1 VTEDKRVFRSLNS
14 RLLLSYGAVI
24 VVCLILVGLG
34 MLLFV
39 RSSPLWRGLALVRL
53 EAAARA
59 TMPSLLQE
67 SRSGT
72 VLSDRL
78 AALLAQAAEEQEVRI
93 LLLDD
98 EGTVRFDSEGT
109 WEGDRLEAATRVPG
123 LLGRSRGT
131 FAAPTG
137 DGWAFVGQALPSQD
151 TAARIVLFASPQGR
165 LLLLAWF
172 AENLLPPLV
181 RAGLVALVLSALMAW
196 LVARSVARPLEQVA
210 GAAIAIAQGNLA
222 QRAPVSG
229 PREVQDLAQAFNRMA
244 ARIGAVQEMQR
255 DFVANVSHELRTP
268 LTSIQGFSQAILD
281 GTAGEPAAVERAAR
295 VIRDE
300 AERLRRMVDELLNLA
315 RFDAAELHMA
325 RQPVDLG
332 AVVARCVEQL
342 TPQAEEAGDS
352 LLSSAPEGL
361 SVIGDP
367 DWLTQV
373 FSNLLVN
380 AIRHTRDGRVEVTAR
395 KVDGWIEVGVTDTGE
410 GIPQENLSR
419 VFERFYQVDKS
430 RRHKGGVGLGLS
442 IVREIVR
449 LHGGEVTVESV
460 VGLGSRFTVRLPA
473 LGEAQPRRRNE

>member
-1 VTEDKRVFRSLNS
+1 MFRSLNS
-14 RLLLSYGAVI
+14 RLLLSYVAVI

-34 MLLFV
+34 LLLFV

-59 TMPSLLQE
+59 TMPSLLEE
-67 SRSGT
+67 SRSGA
-72 VLSDRL
+72 VPSDRL
-78 AALLAQAAEEQEVRI
+78 AALLAQTAEEQEVRI

-98 EGTVRFDSEGT
+98 AGTIRFDSEGT

-123 LLGRSRGT
+123 VLGRSRGT

-137 DGWAFVGQALPSQD
+137 DRWAFVGQALPSQD
-151 TAARIVLFASPQGR
+151 AAARIVLFASPQGR

-172 AENLLPPLV
+172 AENLLPPLA

-196 LVARSVARPLEQVA
+196 LVARSVARPLERVA
-210 GAAIAIAQGNLA
+210 GAAMAIAQGNLA

-229 PREVQDLAQAFNRMA
+229 PREVQELAQAFNRMA

-281 GTAGEPAAVERAAR
+281 GTAGDPAAVERAAR

-315 RFDAAELHMA
+315 RFDAGELQMA

-332 AVVARCVEQL
+332 AVVAQCVEQL

-352 LLSSAPEGL
+352 LLNSAPEGL
-361 SVIGDP
+361 FVVGDP

-373 FSNLLVN
+373 FSNLLAN
-380 AIRHTRDGRVEVTAR
+380 AIRHTRDGRVEVAAR

-473 LGEAQPRRRNE
+473 LEEGQSRRRNE

>member
-1 VTEDKRVFRSLNS
+1 MFRSLNS